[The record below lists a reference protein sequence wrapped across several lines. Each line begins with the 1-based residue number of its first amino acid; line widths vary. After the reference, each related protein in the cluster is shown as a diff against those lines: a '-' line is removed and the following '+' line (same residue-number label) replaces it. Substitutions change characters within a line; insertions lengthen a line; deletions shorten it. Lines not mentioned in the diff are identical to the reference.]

1 MINLLS
7 SFLVGFLST
16 AFLFVL
22 SIIIVLGVKYLL
34 IIIKSFTVKDLPKTN
49 ENKKPSSYKRKKRK
63 APTPQRSI
71 EIDPS
76 QVDRIYV
83 KKSS

>member
-34 IIIKSFTVKDLPKTN
+34 IIIKSFTVKDLPKTS
-49 ENKKPSSYKRKKRK
+49 ENKKPSYKRKKRK

>member
-34 IIIKSFTVKDLPKTN
+34 ILIKSFTVKDLPKTS
-49 ENKKPSSYKRKKRK
+49 ENKNPSSYKRKKRK
-63 APTPQRSI
+63 VLTPQRSI

>member
-34 IIIKSFTVKDLPKTN
+34 IIIKSFTVKDAPMKS

-63 APTPQRSI
+63 AISPQRSI